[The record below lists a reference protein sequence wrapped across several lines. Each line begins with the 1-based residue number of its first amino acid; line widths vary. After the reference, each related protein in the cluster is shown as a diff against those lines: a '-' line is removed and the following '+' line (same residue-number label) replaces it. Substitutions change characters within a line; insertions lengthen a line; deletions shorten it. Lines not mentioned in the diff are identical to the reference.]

1 MSISSAIIVTNYLT
15 INARKIESSLQQVKR
30 RTIVDLISRLKEE
43 FRLLNYVLMPEDE
56 SEYSLYLYWINK
68 VGSVKHRAAT
78 KGASRNKRSIYTVRL
93 REVITTEA
101 NGKTIWMPLLLIK
114 YYGNIRRAFVNV
126 QSVGKVKKISK
137 IQITNLSFE
146 HNIFDVKK
154 LNGLE
159 TGLNRILDNCWKK
172 YPDVEWTSEEFENAL
187 VRVAVTSKPED
198 YWQMKA

>member
-1 MSISSAIIVTNYLT
+1 
-15 INARKIESSLQQVKR
+15 
-30 RTIVDLISRLKEE
+30 VDLISRLKEE

-154 LNGLE
+154 LNSLK
-159 TGLNRILDNCWKK
+159 TGLNRILDNFWKK
-172 YPDVEWTSEEFENAL
+172 YPNVEWTSEEFENAL